1 MRHKM
6 TPDACAAPAKPLG
19 NPSVAAHRRHRT
31 PAHPHPMAD
40 TRFSRWQT
48 FLSHASRSRS
58 FLWKFALGAL
68 LTGGLIG
75 AALSYLRPPA
85 AHLFG
90 ERVLALAGLSEMRD
104 DTKWMPPERSVL
116 ELVESFTAEVANPAV
131 TFGDVIRA
139 IPDLAPHIAVTNFP
153 TITEAMNQRFTPP
166 EAQLAT
172 HYLAAS
178 NLKDAAAIQSLRAFA
193 AQPEAP
199 RYANYALGRIES
211 RLGDHRAAF
220 VAFQK
225 EGLREDAYES
235 RNRAVWALV
244 DAKDFDSL
252 ATLRDD
258 PRYTPFFTS
267 QVEVDIA
274 AARHDWLGM
283 FRAIARGQLE
293 SYQTSPLFVTLIAGL
308 AWTLVLVH
316 LGEVRSAFSSTG
328 ALCVAGFFAGVVST
342 TPTLFLVVVEN
353 DVFGFSGE
361 GDLYRIFAYNIGGV
375 GAREELCKLLLFLPL
390 LPFLL
395 KKDDDLT
402 ACVVAAFVG
411 LGFAIEE
418 NINYFAYSE
427 AASAPGRFLT
437 ANFFHV
443 ALTGLNGLALFRACR
458 DGRRGL
464 YEFLTVFPLSILAHG
479 SYDALLDLEDV
490 DNSGYMAMIAYVAW
504 AYYFFREIGA
514 LKNHPRRTLSLTGSF
529 VFGMSILGGT
539 VIAYQMAT
547 LGAQAGATLIFSEI
561 LGSAGMLFL
570 FFHVF
575 HEPLAE

>member
-1 MRHKM
+1 
-6 TPDACAAPAKPLG
+6 
-19 NPSVAAHRRHRT
+19 
-31 PAHPHPMAD
+31 
-40 TRFSRWQT
+40 
-48 FLSHASRSRS
+48 
-58 FLWKFALGAL
+58 
-68 LTGGLIG
+68 
-75 AALSYLRPPA
+75 
-85 AHLFG
+85 
-90 ERVLALAGLSEMRD
+90 MRD
-104 DTKWMPPERSVL
+104 DTKWAAPTRSVL
-116 ELVESFTAEVANPAV
+116 ELIESFTAAIAHSEV
-131 TFGDVIRA
+131 TISDVIRA
-139 IPDLAPHIAVTNFP
+139 IPDLAPHIAVADFP
-153 TITEAMNQRFTPP
+153 TITRALNQRFSLL
-166 EAQLAT
+166 EAELAT
-172 HYLAAS
+172 RYLAAS
-178 NLKDAAAIQSLRAFA
+178 NLKDAAAIQALRTFA
-193 AQPEAP
+193 AQPNPP
-199 RYANYALGRIES
+199 RHAHYALGRIES

-220 VAFQK
+220 IAFQK
-225 EGLREDAYES
+225 EGLRDDAHES

-244 DAKDFDSL
+244 DAKDFESL

-267 QVEVDIA
+267 HVEVDIA
-274 AARHDWLGM
+274 AVRHDWLGLLC
-283 FRAIARGQLE
+283 AIARGQLE
-293 SYQTSPLFVTLIAGL
+293 SYRPGTLFVTLIAGL

-316 LGEVRSAFSSTG
+316 LGEVRSAFSSTSL
-328 ALCVAGFFAGVVST
+328 LCAAGFLAGVLST
-342 TPTLFLVVVEN
+342 TPTLFLVVVQN
-353 DVFGFSGE
+353 DLLGFSAD
-361 GDLYRIFAYNIGGV
+361 GDIYRIFAYNIGGV
-375 GAREELCKLLLFLPL
+375 AAREELCKLLLFVPL

-402 ACVVAAFVG
+402 AGVVAAFVG

-418 NINYFAYSE
+418 NINYFSLSE

-479 SYDALLDLEDV
+479 SYNALLDLEEV
-490 DNSGYMAMIAYVAW
+490 DNSGYMAMIAYVAF
-504 AYYFFREIGA
+504 AYYFFREISA

-539 VIAYQMAT
+539 VVAYQMAT

-575 HEPLAE
+575 HEPLTE